1 MDAWKQSLRD
11 SSVALLCSYQVR
23 LMTKLSG
30 GDALTGN
37 TRSHPE
43 HDG

>member
-1 MDAWKQSLRD
+1 MKKTSGQHEADDHEQF
-11 SSVALLCSYQVR
+11 
-23 LMTKLSG
+23 SG
-30 GDALTGN
+30 GDALGGH